1 MRKRLLRKLHR
12 TKSKRGLSLV
22 ELIVG
27 VTILVIVFGGT
38 MSAMANGYT
47 DTLYNAQQN
56 KGAADGASLNEVIME
71 AVKAK
76 GFADEEECAEYF
88 AGDPNMDDTNAIHAA
103 ALEVDRELV
112 QGDERKKVRYVAYDR
127 FPLPDFE
134 RQYTIITDAQSTVD
148 GTFLSERTIEGVEI
162 RTAVKTV
169 KGWVIN
175 KSFVPYG
182 SNG

>member
-112 QGDERKKVRYVAYDR
+112 QGDERKRCVMWPMTGSR
-127 FPLPDFE
+127 FLISRGSIPSLRMPRAPWMEHFFPKEPSRVWRSAPL
-134 RQYTIITDAQSTVD
+134 SK
-148 GTFLSERTIEGVEI
+148 LSRAG
-162 RTAVKTV
+162 
-169 KGWVIN
+169 
-175 KSFVPYG
+175 
-182 SNG
+182 